1 MSQFTGVTLAQ
12 FNVPANSSARYT
24 GIAAPF
30 NEQPRGYF
38 APKGTSEVIWSSIVN
53 ILLTPLG
60 TRIFLP
66 TFGSLV
72 AELVFEP
79 NDEQLASL
87 GRRYVIDA
95 LVQWEPRIRV
105 LSSSVSR
112 DLYNDQAISIRLS
125 YEIIREGLV
134 ENRTLV
140 FGGSLAGTP

>member
-1 MSQFTGVTLAQ
+1 MSQFNGVTLSQ
-12 FNVPANSSARYT
+12 FNAPASTSARYV

-30 NEQPRGYF
+30 NDQPRGYF
-38 APKGTSEVIWSSIVN
+38 APKGTADVIWSSIVN

-60 TRIFLP
+60 SRIFLP

-105 LSSSVSR
+105 LSASVER